1 MTSTSLHTLTNS
13 TRGRKTRRRVGRG
26 PGSGM
31 GKTCCRGGKGASAR
45 TGYKSRQGYEGGQM
59 RLHMKLPHRGF
70 NNIRFNPKF
79 EVINLDQIEQS
90 FNDGETVNE
99 ASLRERG
106 FFGGRVHGVKLLG
119 NGTLSKK
126 VTIEVDTAS
135 QSAIE
140 KLGKAKITLTVKG

>member
-1 MTSTSLHTLTNS
+1 MTSLHSLSNS

-45 TGYKSRQGYEGGQM
+45 CGYKTRQGYEGGQM
-59 RLHMKLPHRGF
+59 RLHMKLPNRGF

-79 EVINLDQIEQS
+79 EVVNLEQIDQMFQ
-90 FNDGETVNE
+90 DGDVVNE
-99 ASLRERG
+99 QTLRERG
-106 FFGGRVHGVKLLG
+106 FFGGRIYGVKLLG
-119 NGTLSKK
+119 HGTLTKK

-135 QSAIE
+135 NTAVE
-140 KLGKAKITLTVKG
+140 KTKHSKVALTIKG

>member
-1 MTSTSLHTLTNS
+1 MTSLHTLSNHS
-13 TRGRKTRRRVGRG
+13 RGRKTRRRVGRG

-59 RLHMKLPHRGF
+59 RLHMKLPSRGF

-79 EVINLDQIEQS
+79 EVVNLDQIEQR
-90 FNDGETVNE
+90 FEDGETVNE
-99 ASLRERG
+99 QSLRDRG

-119 NGTLSKK
+119 KGTLSKK
-126 VTIEVDTAS
+126 VTIEVDAAS
-135 QSAIE
+135 ESALE
-140 KLGKAKITLTVKG
+140 KLSKAKIAVTVKG